1 MNGPDPVRAPMLDL
15 DEAAA
20 VVGGTRSGANATFS
34 GVSTDSRSVAPGDL
48 FVALEGER
56 FDGHA
61 FVAQALA
68 RGAVAA
74 LVSRRVDGGAHGPQL
89 IVDDTLAALGRLAA
103 AWRSRFMLP
112 VLALTGSNGKTTVKE
127 MLAAILAAHCGGR
140 DDVLATEGNLN
151 NGIGV
156 PLMLLRLREH
166 HRYGVFEM
174 GMNHLG
180 EIDALARLA
189 APGVALVNNAH
200 RAHIGMLGSIEAI
213 AQAKGEIY
221 AGLARGGIALVNEDE
236 PFAAYWKGLAAGHR
250 IVTFGTAPSAAVR
263 GVIGDSPRRA
273 GETPQCQVRLVTPL
287 DAFAV
292 TLQVPGEHNARNA
305 IAACAAAFALEIP
318 WLAIQEGLAAFA
330 GSPGRLQSRRG
341 TGGATIVDDTY
352 NANPDSMKAALR
364 VLARATGRR
373 VFVMGDMGELG
384 DAAAALHAEI
394 GAFAKGIGIE
404 RLLALGP
411 ESLHAAEVFGEGAT
425 HFATLDALVAAAREE
440 AVPGATILVKGSRF
454 MQMERAAGR
463 LAAEGPD
470 AA

>member
-20 VVGGTRSGANATFS
+20 AADGIWSGANVAFS
-34 GVSTDSRSVAPGDL
+34 GVATDSRAVAPGDL
-48 FVALEGER
+48 FVALKGER

-61 FVAQALA
+61 FVAQAMA
-68 RGAVAA
+68 RGAAAA
-74 LVSRRVDGGAHGPQL
+74 LVSRRVEGGARVPQL

-103 AWRSRFMLP
+103 AWRARFVLP

-151 NGIGV
+151 NDIGV

-180 EIDALARLA
+180 EIDALSRLA

-200 RAHIGMLGSIEAI
+200 RAHIGMLGTIEAI

-221 AGLARGGIALVNEDE
+221 AGLARDGIALVNEDE

-250 IVTFGTAPSAAVR
+250 IVTFGTAASAAVR
-263 GVIGDSPRRA
+263 GLFDDG
-273 GETPQCQVRLVTPL
+273 QVRLVTPL

-292 TLQVPGEHNARNA
+292 RLQVPGEHNARNA

-318 WLAIQEGLAAFA
+318 WRAIQEGLAAFA
-330 GSPGRLQSRRG
+330 GTPGRLQSRRG

-364 VLARATGRR
+364 VLARASGRR

-394 GAFAKGIGIE
+394 GAFARGAGIE
-404 RLLALGP
+404 TLLALGP
-411 ESLHAAEVFGEGAT
+411 ESIHAVEAFGAGAT
-425 HFATLDALVAAAREE
+425 HFATLDALVEAAR
-440 AVPGATILVKGSRF
+440 ALAAPGATILVKGSRF
-454 MQMERAAGR
+454 MQMERAVER
-463 LAAEGPD
+463 LVAEGPD